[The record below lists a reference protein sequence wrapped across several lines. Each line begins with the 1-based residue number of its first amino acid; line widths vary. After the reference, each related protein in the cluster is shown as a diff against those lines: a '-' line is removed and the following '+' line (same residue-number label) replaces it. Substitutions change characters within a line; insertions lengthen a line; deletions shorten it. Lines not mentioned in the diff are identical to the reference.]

1 MLRLMSKVRQT
12 AAFVA
17 PMSSA
22 ATTTSFS
29 ASASIATGPGND
41 LSLRDR
47 SNCARASKTWNRN
60 SPCGVVVSICSVS
73 ETCPRVFSVTA
84 ARHCPT
90 AAGAVLGGI
99 RWLPLSGV
107 LALSAYAT
115 KMGRSLVPAVS
126 PDTVYDLSQKGELP
140 GRKVGRKWITT
151 KTAVLRWIENTS
163 ADDAL
168 ARAVERGDRDALTKA
183 LNNGKVRVRS
193 KGD

>member
-1 MLRLMSKVRQT
+1 LRPADQPIRAGESIRLLRLMSKVRQT

-29 ASASIATGPGND
+29 ASASIATGHHSAGHGAEPGEAGND
-41 LSLRDR
+41 LPLRDR

-99 RWLPLSGV
+99 RWLPLSRRSRSVRLCYKNGPFVSSGREGV
-107 LALSAYAT
+107 SAEHVDV
-115 KMGRSLVPAVS
+115 LV
-126 PDTVYDLSQKGELP
+126 T
-140 GRKVGRKWITT
+140 
-151 KTAVLRWIENTS
+151 
-163 ADDAL
+163 
-168 ARAVERGDRDALTKA
+168 ERRQT
-183 LNNGKVRVRS
+183 R
-193 KGD
+193 

>member
-1 MLRLMSKVRQT
+1 MSKVRQT

-115 KMGRSLVPAVS
+115 KMGRSLVPARMVKELRLAGVS
-126 PDTVYDLSQKGELP
+126 SIAAANLWLP
-140 GRKVGRKWITT
+140 GFITAYKIGR
-151 KTAVLRWIENTS
+151 AHV
-163 ADDAL
+163 
-168 ARAVERGDRDALTKA
+168 
-183 LNNGKVRVRS
+183 
-193 KGD
+193 

>member
-1 MLRLMSKVRQT
+1 MSKVRQT

-29 ASASIATGPGND
+29 ASASIATGHHSAGHGAEPGEAGND

-60 SPCGVVVSICSVS
+60 SPCGVVVSICSVC

-115 KMGRSLVPAVS
+115 KMGRSLVPA
-126 PDTVYDLSQKGELP
+126 
-140 GRKVGRKWITT
+140 
-151 KTAVLRWIENTS
+151 NTNEASKS
-163 ADDAL
+163 APIRMDSAQPASRRFRNMPRQRL
-168 ARAVERGDRDALTKA
+168 ARQARQLLTT
-183 LNNGKVRVRS
+183 V
-193 KGD
+193 